1 MILQGPCDAA
11 RSRLSV
17 DDGARP
23 EDASAWPSISVV
35 IPTFGRP
42 RELHACLDAMAKL
55 DYPRER
61 YEIVVVDD
69 GSDPPVG
76 PSADAAASGLRMHWL
91 RQENA
96 GPAAARNAGARV
108 ATGEILAFTDDD
120 CKPASDWLSAIVA
133 ALAREPRGLC
143 GGTTTNALER
153 NAFSEASHAIV
164 DVALEHLHAGVD
176 DLRFFPSN
184 NLALRAD
191 GFAAIGG
198 FDASFRTA
206 EDRDLCDR
214 WLRAGRPLVPAPAA
228 TVEHRH
234 VLSLASFW
242 RQHFGYGRGAYRLH
256 RARSRRGAPQFVPDF
271 ACYAKVFRRPV
282 AAKRP
287 GAAVAAVAL
296 MCVWQIANVSGFL
309 WQGAVGEH
317 QRTPPRA

>member
-1 MILQGPCDAA
+1 MQVSCDSA
-11 RSRLSV
+11 RTRLPV
-17 DDGARP
+17 DDGSRP
-23 EDASAWPSISVV
+23 GDAPAWPSISVV
-35 IPTFGRP
+35 VPTFGRP
-42 RELHACLDAMAKL
+42 RELRACLEAMAKL
-55 DYPRER
+55 DYPRDR
-61 YEIVVVDD
+61 YEVVVVDD
-69 GSDPPVG
+69 GSDPPVE
-76 PSADAAASGLRMHWL
+76 PSAGAAASGLRMRWL

-120 CKPASDWLSAIVA
+120 CMPASDWLSEIAA

-143 GGTTTNALER
+143 GGTTTNALQR
-153 NAFSEASHAIV
+153 NACSEASQAIV

-191 GFAAIGG
+191 GFFAIGG

-214 WLRAGRPLVPAPAA
+214 RLRAGRPLVRAPAA

-234 VLSLASFW
+234 LLSLAAFW

-256 RARSRRGAPQFVPDF
+256 RARSRRGAPRFVPDL
-271 ACYAKVFRRPV
+271 AYYAKVFRRPV
-282 AAKRP
+282 AARRP
-287 GAAVAAVAL
+287 GGAVAAVAL
-296 MCVWQIANVSGFL
+296 MCVWQLANIAGFL
-309 WQGAVGEH
+309 WQGAVGD
-317 QRTPPRA
+317 RRRSTP